1 MGKKAIVANLN
12 MDLSA
17 SRRAEVESNRLE
29 IPGEQELEQSPLDQ
43 SYFTVREQSLLGD
56 CQTSYSIHEL
66 PKYESMEI
74 EQQILEDEQ
83 KRNSKEHLIGGLSL
97 AKEVCLCVSM
107 FCVCVCVVCVCV
119 CVCLYV

>member
-1 MGKKAIVANLN
+1 M
-12 MDLSA
+12 
-17 SRRAEVESNRLE
+17 
-29 IPGEQELEQSPLDQ
+29 EQAPVDQ

-74 EQQILEDEQ
+74 EQQILEDEE

-97 AKEVCLCVSM
+97 AKEVCRGKKYWQVSKTINLDN
-107 FCVCVCVVCVCV
+107 CIGK
-119 CVCLYV
+119 